1 MRTHFVYWNST
12 NPAFR
17 LDNTDHIIDV
27 NEGNLPWEYDQLHL
41 ICPQN
46 GEQHVIYSVSKEDF
60 ESCRVS
66 NSRPKIV
73 AICNKPDSFM
83 YFTITF
89 RSFSPTPGGME
100 FKAGQDYYFISTS
113 TTRDLH
119 RRVGGYCATHNMRM
133 VFRVAERELPQQD
146 SNVVQ
151 VQVNQPRRVP
161 ATTTTTAAPSRA
173 WSARVPQDRQD
184 YIYYYQPWHAGE
196 RRAERERVRMEELA
210 SNEIL
215 TALPLTSSAPG
226 AALALPALLLAAL
239 RTLL

>member
-1 MRTHFVYWNST
+1 MLQSDFVSILAISLLSLVKSASAIKTHFVFWNSS
-12 NPAFR
+12 NPIFR

-89 RSFSPTPGGME
+89 RSFYPTTGGWCS
-100 FKAGQDYYFISTS
+100 GWRRGWSTR
-113 TTRDLH
+113 T
-119 RRVGGYCATHNMRM
+119 ATW
-133 VFRVAERELPQQD
+133 
-146 SNVVQ
+146 
-151 VQVNQPRRVP
+151 
-161 ATTTTTAAPSRA
+161 SRC
-173 WSARVPQDRQD
+173 R
-184 YIYYYQPWHAGE
+184 
-196 RRAERERVRMEELA
+196 
-210 SNEIL
+210 
-215 TALPLTSSAPG
+215 
-226 AALALPALLLAAL
+226 
-239 RTLL
+239 